1 MDKQYYLELFTSW
14 PDNNQEHNTLHK
26 IADTEWS
33 WSMKFNGEWELERYS
48 GFKPEDLITR
58 RDFDIKKDGLDKV
71 LLKEANARIKVLEKQ
86 LNEEVPRG
94 REMGT

>member
-1 MDKQYYLELFTSW
+1 MEKEYYLELFTSW
-14 PDNNQEHNTLHK
+14 PDNNQDHNTLHK

-33 WSMKFNGEWELERYS
+33 WSMKFNGEWELERYC

-58 RDFDIKKDGLDKV
+58 RDFDIKKKGETQV
-71 LLKEANARIKVLEKQ
+71 LLEEAMQEIKR
-86 LNEEVPRG
+86 LNKIINEQVPRG